1 MRLIEW
7 MNKTDIDIFEA
18 ARAFNVSIYAV
29 RKYLRG
35 ERTPRPAIQAKIK
48 KVTKGAVTG
57 DDWVPKE

>member
-1 MRLIEW
+1 MKLREW
-7 MNKTDIDIFEA
+7 MDKTDIDIYEA

-29 RKYLRG
+29 RKWLRG
-35 ERTPRPAIQAKIK
+35 ERTPRPNLQARIK